1 MNVPLVDL
9 KIQYQRIK
17 DEVEAE
23 WQNVFANTSYVL
35 GPAVSAFEQE
45 FAAYSGV
52 DHCIGVAN
60 GGDALELC
68 LRALD
73 IGHGDEVVV
82 PANTF
87 AATAMAVL
95 QTGAV
100 PVAVDVDEHHHLIDP
115 SLIESAIT
123 ERTKAIIP
131 VHLFGQLAPME
142 EVVDIA
148 RRHSL
153 RVIEDAAQCQGATQH
168 GKHAGQFGDMAAT
181 SFYPGKNLGAFGD
194 GGAVLTQDNDLATRV
209 RRLRN
214 YGGIAKYE
222 HAESGRNSRLDSLQ
236 AAVLSVKLRHLD
248 AWNEERRAIAA
259 TYLNELA
266 GIPAIQLPAVLDGNE
281 HVWHLFV
288 IKVSERDDVLKR
300 LNEAGVGAGI
310 HYPSTVNNLAT
321 VPVETPIAERQA
333 STMISLPIYP
343 GMSQEHVEFVAHELS
358 SLHDAMI

>member
-9 KIQYQRIK
+9 KIQYERIK
-17 DEVEAE
+17 DEVDAE
-23 WQNVFANTSYVL
+23 WQRVFANTSYVL
-35 GPAVSAFEQE
+35 GPAVTAFEQE

-73 IGHGDEVVV
+73 IGHGDEVIV

-95 QTGAV
+95 QAGAT
-100 PVAVDVDEHHHLIDP
+100 PVSVDIDERYHLIDP
-115 SLIESAIT
+115 SLIDSVIT

-131 VHLFGQLAPME
+131 VHLFGQLAPMGE
-142 EVVDIA
+142 IVDIA
-148 RRHSL
+148 KRHGL

-222 HAESGRNSRLDSLQ
+222 HVESGRNSRLDSLQ
-236 AAVLSVKLRHLD
+236 AAVLCVKLRHLD
-248 AWNEERRAIAA
+248 AWNDERRAVAA
-259 TYLNELA
+259 TYLDALA
-266 GIPAIQLPAVLDGNE
+266 GIPTIQLPAVLDGNE

-288 IKVSERDDVLKR
+288 IKVADRDEVLKQ

-310 HYPSTVNNLAT
+310 HYPSTVNSLAT
-321 VPVETPIAERQA
+321 VPLETPIAERQA
-333 STMISLPIYP
+333 NTMISLPIYP
-343 GMSQEHVEFVAHELS
+343 GISREQVDFVIEEMG
-358 SLHDAMI
+358 SLLDTMI